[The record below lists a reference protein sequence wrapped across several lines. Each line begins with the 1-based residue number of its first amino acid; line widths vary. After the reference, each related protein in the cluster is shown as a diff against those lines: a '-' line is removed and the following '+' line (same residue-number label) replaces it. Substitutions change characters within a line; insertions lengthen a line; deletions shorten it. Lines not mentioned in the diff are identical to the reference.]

1 MDEQHSKVVAT
12 AIVDTIK
19 TQALTIEDLQWIS
32 TAAWSK
38 IRLAGIEGSI
48 TMRPGDRVRASDS
61 VNPAY
66 VRGAEGTVI
75 EVGHDKIKVRWDERF
90 AYRNP
95 RKMRGIWTMPGWSL
109 EAVAETLVPEAE

>member
-1 MDEQHSKVVAT
+1 
-12 AIVDTIK
+12 
-19 TQALTIEDLQWIS
+19 
-32 TAAWSK
+32 
-38 IRLAGIEGSI
+38 
-48 TMRPGDRVRASDS
+48 MRPGDRVRASDS

-95 RKMRGIWTMPGWSL
+95 RKMRSIWTMPGWSL